1 MSNKKDNE
9 INSIIEG
16 FNIFGSDTGGLI
28 NPKDLKEIMET
39 MNMSEKNHFLYK
51 IIDNFCNDPEV
62 MEKGGIEAGDFI
74 FKLEEELNDI
84 SSLEGLNKL
93 FSVFSNPETNTIP
106 ITDFSEIAKNIPGE
120 GENEQKL
127 IKLISKSEIG
137 NKELDFKKFREIVNL
152 ESGKDSKF
160 IKSNKKINRNY
171 ARPEDRESSK
181 NNNDNNDYKSKNKKC
196 SNEENN
202 YNNYMINSDD
212 IYINNNNYF
221 DSLNPFTFD
230 NNSEMYNIINKKKLI
245 IYDNNKY
252 NINNEIKKEELISND
267 NDNDNNINYNLL
279 DNPSE
284 NIQFEKI
291 NKINEEQKEYV
302 NRPPYKK
309 EQITNVEEAK
319 EKEINQILEDE
330 EINDKNQNKYFS
342 YNYIEIEKNDDDT
355 NIKNEQNI
363 SCRNKFTR
371 GRMIFDEYNKDKYDF
386 NISNKKKEEDEKNN
400 NININSENNNKK
412 AYKRYHR
419 RYREMKSN
427 TPDKKEEKKVTS
439 YTGGNIDKTNYN
451 TEKINSGYSKYR
463 RKKKQLI

>member
-16 FNIFGSDTGGLI
+16 FQIFGSETGGLI
-28 NPKDLKEIMET
+28 NPNELKEIMET
-39 MNMSEKNHFLYK
+39 MNMSEKNPFLYN

-93 FSVFSNPETNTIP
+93 FSVFSNPETNTIS

-212 IYINNNNYF
+212 IYLNNNNYF

-267 NDNDNNINYNLL
+267 NNNENYINYNLL
-279 DNPSE
+279 ENPSE
-284 NIQFEKI
+284 NIKFEKI
-291 NKINEEQKEYV
+291 NKINEEQKEFVTNTKNKY
-302 NRPPYKK
+302 RSPFKK
-309 EQITNVEEAK
+309 GQITNAEEAK
-319 EKEINQILEDE
+319 EKEINQILDDK
-330 EINDKNQNKYFS
+330 EINEKNQNKYFS

-355 NIKNEQNI
+355 NAKNGHNI

-371 GRMIFDEYNKDKYDF
+371 GRMIFEEYQKDIYDF
-386 NISNKKKEEDEKNN
+386 NISNKKNE
-400 NININSENNNKK
+400 
-412 AYKRYHR
+412 
-419 RYREMKSN
+419 
-427 TPDKKEEKKVTS
+427 
-439 YTGGNIDKTNYN
+439 
-451 TEKINSGYSKYR
+451 
-463 RKKKQLI
+463 